1 MQPGRYLRSG
11 VQWLAAGIGFG
22 VTAYLGYV
30 GTAWLRYGHA
40 SQPAAFD
47 ETDPL
52 LERFMPEYEV
62 AERHHISVAAPAAT
76 TFSVATDLDL
86 TQSAIIQAIFKTREL
101 VLRAR
106 PDTSVRP
113 QALITQMKALGWGVL
128 AEIPDREIVMGAATQ
143 PWMANVVMHALPPDQ
158 FVAFHEPG
166 YVKIAWTL
174 RADSSGPAESI
185 ARTETRVTT
194 TDPTA
199 HAKFRRYWSFFSP
212 GIILIRHICLG
223 LVKKEAERRT
233 LASESAFS
241 ATPIL
246 PSGPRP
252 I

>member
-1 MQPGRYLRSG
+1 VRYLRSG
-11 VQWLAAGIGFG
+11 VQWLTAGVGFG
-22 VTAYLGYV
+22 VAAYLAYV

-40 SQPAAFD
+40 SQPAVFE

-52 LERFMPEYEV
+52 LDRFMPEYEV
-62 AERHHISVAAPAAT
+62 AERHYIRIAAPAAT
-76 TFSVATDLDL
+76 TFSVATDLHL
-86 TQSAIIQAIFKTREL
+86 TQSAVIQAIFKTREL

-113 QALITQMKALGWGVL
+113 QALTTQMKALGWSVL

-143 PWMANVVMHALPPDQ
+143 PWMANVVMRALPPDQ

-174 RADSSGPAESI
+174 RADSIGPAESI
-185 ARTETRVTT
+185 ARTETRVAT

-199 HAKFRRYWSFFSP
+199 PAKFRRYWSFFSP

-233 LASESAFS
+233 LESESAYS
-241 ATPIL
+241 AASIL
-246 PSGPRP
+246 TSGPRP
-252 I
+252 V